1 MKSRIGILMI
11 TIIICF
17 AIILCASCST
27 KNVLEYDMN
36 LGYDFNSVTN
46 KNFVFNIYHSNT
58 ENHHWE
64 KITSFTCKPEQGH
77 YNDMKLIFRNNKI
90 GIELWD
96 NTREVLEDG
105 NAVMY
110 DGTALEKTEFD
121 VDGYKGSQNGMF
133 VFAVENKEGEQ
144 PVRLYPISNSE
155 ITSFFG
161 DLENDFDMNEPY
173 DTDGK
178 NLDNILITV
187 TI

>member
-1 MKSRIGILMI
+1 MKKFFIMIITFILSVV
-11 TIIICF
+11 ICTG
-17 AIILCASCST
+17 CSAEE
-27 KNVLEYDMN
+27 LEYDMN
-36 LGYDFNSVTN
+36 LGYNFNNVDN
-46 KNFVFNIYHSNT
+46 KNIVYNVYHSNT
-58 ENHHWE
+58 KNHHWE
-64 KITSFTCKPEQGH
+64 IIASFTCQPKQGH
-77 YNDMKLIFRNNKI
+77 YNDVKLIFSKNKI

-110 DGTALEKTEFD
+110 DGTALEKKVFN
-121 VDGYKGSQNGMF
+121 VDGFKGSQTGMF
-133 VFAVENKEGEQ
+133 IFAVENKEGEQ